1 MECVAPYSLSNQ
13 KQAVYL
19 FKKFKIYRFGPNQS
33 FILIQTIKGKM
44 QQLKVCKLNDD
55 QAQPQRGYNIPMC
68 KSIVF
73 VDLYMFEISMTSLSQ
88 LPTSV
93 LFVKKKKKKKKLVY
107 SLIPFSMTAEI
118 SNPIN

>member
-1 MECVAPYSLSNQ
+1 
-13 KQAVYL
+13 
-19 FKKFKIYRFGPNQS
+19 
-33 FILIQTIKGKM
+33 M

-55 QAQPQRGYNIPMC
+55 QDQPQRGYNIPMC

-93 LFVKKKKKKKKLVY
+93 LFV
-107 SLIPFSMTAEI
+107 
-118 SNPIN
+118 

>member
-68 KSIVF
+68 KSSICGLIHVWNF
-73 VDLYMFEISMTSLSQ
+73 NDKPE
-88 LPTSV
+88 PT
-93 LFVKKKKKKKKLVY
+93 
-107 SLIPFSMTAEI
+107 A
-118 SNPIN
+118 N